1 MAAIFDEAGALE
13 RVGGDRELLRE
24 LTSLCREQC
33 DDRLMLLDH
42 EVRHKNL
49 KAVGDIAHFL
59 KGGLGNVGAEA
70 AFEAAHSLEL
80 AAKGGDLEA
89 IEGLNEALIE
99 AVSEFFRLVG

>member
-1 MAAIFDEAGALE
+1 MSATFDEAGALE

-24 LTSLCREQC
+24 LTLLCREQC
-33 DDRLMLLDH
+33 DERLMLLDH

-49 KAVGDIAHFL
+49 QAVGEIAHFL

-80 AAKGGDLEA
+80 AAKGGDVEA
-89 IEGLNEALIE
+89 IGCLTQALIE
-99 AVSEFFRLVG
+99 AISEFFRVVG